1 MFRLLWISVAIL
13 LLASCGEEAKENTL
27 AKGSVVLALGDSLTA
42 GVGVTLEQ
50 AWPALLA
57 EHTGWVVIN
66 GGVSGDKSDDALKR
80 LPALLKAHDPVLVLV
95 ALGGNDMLRHI
106 AEQQTVDN
114 MGEIVDLVQ
123 VHGAKP
129 VLLATPKPSLA
140 RAVFQNLSAP
150 EFYRVIAEK
159 YQVHLIEDA
168 IAEIISD
175 PDLKGDP
182 LHPNAEGHMLLSDRI
197 LSDLRKIGFVR

>member
-1 MFRLLWISVAIL
+1 MIRFCWIVAVVF
-13 LLASCGEEAKENTL
+13 LLASCGEEVKEK
-27 AKGSVVLALGDSLTA
+27 AFAEGSVVLALGDSLTA
-42 GVGVTLEQ
+42 GAGVARPQ

-57 EHTGWVVIN
+57 EKTGWNIIN
-66 GGVSGDKSDDALKR
+66 GGVSGDESDDALKR

-95 ALGGNDMLRHI
+95 TLGGNDMLRRI

-114 MGEIVDLVQ
+114 IGGILDLVQ
-123 VHGAKP
+123 EHGAKP

-140 RAVFQNLSAP
+140 GAFFQNLSAP

-168 IAEIISD
+168 IAEVISD

-182 LHPNAEGHMLLSDRI
+182 LHPNAEGHVLLSEKI
-197 LSDLRKIGFVR
+197 FSDLQKLGYAR